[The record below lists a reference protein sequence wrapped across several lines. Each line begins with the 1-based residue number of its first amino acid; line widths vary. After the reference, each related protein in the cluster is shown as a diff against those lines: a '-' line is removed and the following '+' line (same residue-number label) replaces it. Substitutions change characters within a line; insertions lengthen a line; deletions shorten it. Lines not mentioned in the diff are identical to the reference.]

1 MIEIKQVSTRKQR
14 KQFVEFPLNLYKNH
28 PNFVPPL
35 YDDEMSMFK
44 DRFVYNDQAKSA
56 FFLAYR
62 DGKVVGR
69 IQGILQMASNEKWN
83 QQRVRFTR
91 FDAIN
96 DQEVAD
102 ALFNSVEQWGRSLGM
117 KEIVGP
123 LGYSDLEREGLLIE
137 GFEHLATFE
146 EQYNY
151 DYYQTLIE
159 NVGYQKDV
167 DWLEH
172 QVRMPVGKEKEIERI
187 NTMSARMLEKYNLHF
202 GKAKNTAQFVK
213 KYADEIFR
221 VWDEAYSKIY
231 GCVPFTEKVKKQML
245 AQFKLVIDMRFFQV
259 ILDENEKLV
268 AFGFAFPSIAK
279 AVQKSGG
286 RLTLP
291 CLLRLLKAIKHPKVL
306 DLAIVGVVD
315 QYRNK
320 GVSMALFAM
329 IFTMMSY
336 GIEYLETN
344 LNLEDNH
351 AILNMWK
358 SFDTIQHKRRRCY
371 VKQLTQ
377 DVTTNTVAD
386 QQ

>member
-1 MIEIKQVSTRKQR
+1 MIEIKQVSTKKQR
-14 KQFVEFPLNLYKNH
+14 KQFVEFPLQLYKDH

-35 YDDEMSMFK
+35 YADEMSMFNSNY
-44 DRFVYNDQAKSA
+44 FYNDQAKSV

-62 DGKVVGR
+62 DGQVVGR
-69 IQGILQMASNEKWN
+69 IQGILQMASNEKWG
-83 QQRVRFTR
+83 QERVRFTR

-96 DQEVAD
+96 DQEVAN
-102 ALFNSVEQWGRSLGM
+102 ALFNAVEEWGRCLGM
-117 KEIVGP
+117 KHIVGP

-151 DYYQTLIE
+151 DYYQALIE
-159 NVGYQKDV
+159 NLGYQKEV

-172 QVRMPVGKEKEIERI
+172 QIRMPAGKEKDIERI
-187 NTMSARMLEKYNLHF
+187 KSLSARMLEKYNLHM
-202 GKAKNTAQFVK
+202 GTAKNTSQFIK
-213 KYADEIFR
+213 KYANEIFR

-245 AQFKLVIDMRFFQV
+245 EQFKMVLDMRFIKV
-259 ILDENEKLV
+259 IVDENEKLV

-286 RLTLP
+286 RLTIP
-291 CLLRLLKAIKHPKVL
+291 CLIRLLKAIKNPKIL

-315 QYRNK
+315 EYRNK
-320 GVSMALFAM
+320 GVSMSLFAM
-329 IFTMMSY
+329 MFDMLEQGSV
-336 GIEYLETN
+336 EYMETN
-344 LNLEDNH
+344 LNLEDNYP
-351 AILNMWK
+351 ILNMWR

-371 VKQLTQ
+371 IKPLVDDDTTATQ
-377 DVTTNTVAD
+377 AE
-386 QQ
+386 